1 MSRRRREQEKSKRER
16 AALLVTAR
24 TNKRRLI
31 TIGHKEGRELKDYT
45 SSLNG
50 NPTPGRPGGSGGP
63 QQKTAKEKQDAQD
76 QVLSFSAGATHQ
88 PPWFTSGLAWFGIVV
103 GLLANGLQVYTSDIA
118 YQHMIST
125 NEVFMHMNKAG
136 QDASQFTIQLIC
148 FGVSLVFQLGLMFFV
163 FRITNE
169 MKNTKTP
176 GMKGMDQLKHTAV
189 SIIDHQ
195 KILLLWTVIAAA
207 YDTLGDF
214 NFIGL
219 YTDDPLSIF
228 IYAVALYAASTIL
241 LSKSLEVHWASA
253 VAYANWK
260 SFKIYLKIQEAKAA
274 LTK

>member
-1 MSRRRREQEKSKRER
+1 M
-16 AALLVTAR
+16 
-24 TNKRRLI
+24 
-31 TIGHKEGRELKDYT
+31 KDYT
-45 SSLNG
+45 
-50 NPTPGRPGGSGGP
+50 TTFGGASP
-63 QQKTAKEKQDAQD
+63 QPNQQNAAPKPHKTAREKQDAQD

-88 PPWFTSGLAWFGIVV
+88 PPWFTSGLAWFGIGV

-118 YQHMIST
+118 YQHMITT
-125 NEVFMHMNKAG
+125 NEVWLHMNKAG
-136 QDASQFTIQLIC
+136 QDAAQFTIQLIC

-274 LTK
+274 LAK